1 MAGAQVDSGDRGDI
15 LRNKLAPLHVSSVL
29 RPEHTGRWVF
39 LHTGP
44 SQLTVAAATL
54 QPFGQSGKTHLAGSG
69 MPAGQ
74 WDADLLGGHPE
85 AERGRGW
92 VAGTHQGSWA

>member
-1 MAGAQVDSGDRGDI
+1 
-15 LRNKLAPLHVSSVL
+15 
-29 RPEHTGRWVF
+29 
-39 LHTGP
+39 
-44 SQLTVAAATL
+44 
-54 QPFGQSGKTHLAGSG
+54 

>member
-1 MAGAQVDSGDRGDI
+1 MAGAQVDGRDRGDI

-29 RPEHTGRWVF
+29 RPEHTGQAG
-39 LHTGP
+39 LP
-44 SQLTVAAATL
+44 SHRTQPARGGCSYSPALRTVRKNTW
-54 QPFGQSGKTHLAGSG
+54 QGSG

-74 WDADLLGGHPE
+74 WDSDSLGGHPE